1 MPFIQLQFRRGT
13 AAEWSADN
21 PVLAE
26 AEMGIETDTN
36 LFKIG
41 DGVLDWNTLPYGGLE
56 GSTGPTGYTGYTGAT
71 GYTGETGPTGDTGY
85 TGYTGYTGETG
96 PTGSYGPALF
106 TLQTASGSPTIN
118 SANSVTF
125 NQHPQSV
132 NGVESYNTVYTA
144 VYFQAKVTGAPSFT
158 AGSEYVGLGLTN
170 YNGIITGG
178 SSIDLWS
185 PSGNIGTAT
194 INDGDIFSIYA
205 TSEGA
210 QYFINGVSV
219 GTVSS
224 AGATSTN
231 SVALTTFFSY
241 PSGNN
246 TVLSDIS
253 VYVTGQ
259 TGPTGDTGY
268 TGYTG
273 DTGPTGYTGYTGDT
287 GPTGDTGYTGE
298 TGPTGD
304 TGYTGETGP
313 TGDTGYTGDTG
324 PTGDTG
330 YTGETGPTGD
340 TGYTGETGATG
351 PYGIVGSTLTLSTL
365 TVANTISTANLYTNY
380 ISTNSLL
387 ANSIST
393 YSMTVFGPSTF
404 TANTNAYFNQ
414 TTQMS
419 SLAITG
425 DLHMSS
431 INGIIPQANFYNVS
445 TNSVYTHDITI
456 GAGSISATGP
466 TGPTG
471 PNMFFTGNL
480 IPSADNTFSIGTT
493 GAAIKELI
501 MGPGTVF
508 IGPNGSIGNDPN
520 GIIYTSQGFASPT
533 VVLGATI
540 PGATGPV
547 GGGVRMT
554 LTGATGPIQYQQLD
568 AVGGVTGPMY
578 SLINNVD
585 LMSTTTGI
593 TTNSVVSPRLGNV
606 LTVDQVNGDDTKA
619 QPGGFPFKT
628 INSAVNN
635 LITGDSVWIQPGT
648 YTLTSPITLP
658 ENTAMRGINTQTV
671 RVQMS
676 NLASNTTMITMG
688 ENTRVEDVSISL
700 ANTNHSTMVG
710 VYFPQSTCVTAKL
723 RTAVVTVDNSSA
735 SSGGTSDTTA
745 VLVGGQN
752 NYDESVFSFN
762 FIRGC
767 TLNLKTNG
775 GGIKR
780 GILVSTNSAC
790 STRDTNVY
798 VARPRDTSSTGSY
811 VGIET
816 RQMSSIIDLRTTAI
830 GGPSQTGSFQAS
842 DILQTNGMI
851 RLSQGVDLQTFT
863 AANSSFTTSVYP
875 TQFNYGVIGNLSNN
889 DGVLSNSV
897 ISSIGYLWP
906 GSLLSQEVQTGP
918 KPISGYPDSNIGYIF
933 IQQPTL
939 LYGMFVSLAS
949 SPGTGNST
957 IVQVLK
963 NQSTTIDFVVP
974 FTSADT
980 YPAQKYTTSNSVK
993 FQRGDQLSLK
1003 LITTGHTTNL
1013 SHDLFAQLD
1022 FF

>member
-13 AAEWSADN
+13 AAEWSTDN

-26 AEMGIETDTN
+26 AEMAIETDTN

-41 DGVLDWNTLPYGGLE
+41 DGVLAWNALPYGGLE
-56 GSTGPTGYTGYTGAT
+56 GSTGPTGYTGATGAT
-71 GYTGETGPTGDTGY
+71 GDPGLGTMMVWNAG
-85 TGYTGYTGETG
+85 
-96 PTGSYGPALF
+96 
-106 TLQTASGSPTIN
+106 N
-118 SANSVTF
+118 SANAGELSGWGGSMSFNETSLSGSAIGFFSSLSSLYPWQTTYLNVTDSTG
-125 NQHPQSV
+125 QYV
-132 NGVESYNTVYTA
+132 TIGVSGVSYSSPVYT
-144 VYFQAKVTGAPSFT
+144 VTGGVVVQNGTGTFSGTCHVSYYVNT
-158 AGSEYVGLGLTN
+158 AS
-170 YNGIITGG
+170 
-178 SSIDLWS
+178 
-185 PSGNIGTAT
+185 
-194 INDGDIFSIYA
+194 
-205 TSEGA
+205 
-210 QYFINGVSV
+210 
-219 GTVSS
+219 
-224 AGATSTN
+224 
-231 SVALTTFFSY
+231 
-241 PSGNN
+241 
-246 TVLSDIS
+246 
-253 VYVTGQ
+253 
-259 TGPTGDTGY
+259 
-268 TGYTG
+268 
-273 DTGPTGYTGYTGDT
+273 
-287 GPTGDTGYTGE
+287 
-298 TGPTGD
+298 
-304 TGYTGETGP
+304 
-313 TGDTGYTGDTG
+313 
-324 PTGDTG
+324 
-330 YTGETGPTGD
+330 
-340 TGYTGETGATG
+340 TGATG
-351 PYGIVGSTLTLSTL
+351 PTGPGFETITNPTLTYVLTALTSNSAQGESNLTFDGSTLSTLNVEVNGQFAIGTQRFYAQGSDGFSVNENFNAGGATQTAYHYTSGDASRDIVFDLAVSGQYTTMFGTYGSAGANDFIIGSETSNTNFTFKSDLGIAPVNLAGGTTLFGVSNNGTVFAPLLSNTVYNSTVLTFDSNTGVITYSDVPSIFDLIGDSLTLSTL
-365 TVANTISTANLYTNY
+365 TVANTISTANIYTNS
-380 ISTNSLL
+380 ISTNSLI
-387 ANSIST
+387 ADSIST

-404 TANTNAYFNQ
+404 TANTNAFFNQ

-419 SLAITG
+419 SLTVTSAFN
-425 DLHMSS
+425 MSTM
-431 INGIIPQANFYNVS
+431 NGIIPS
-445 TNSVYTHDITI
+445 TNLLSVYNL
-456 GAGSISATGP
+456 ATQ
-466 TGPTG
+466 T
-471 PNMFFTGNL
+471 
-480 IPSADNTFSIGTT
+480 
-493 GAAIKELI
+493 
-501 MGPGTVF
+501 
-508 IGPNGSIGNDPN
+508 
-520 GIIYTSQGFASPT
+520 Q
-533 VVLGATI
+533 
-540 PGATGPV
+540 
-547 GGGVRMT
+547 
-554 LTGATGPIQYQQLD
+554 LT
-568 AVGGVTGPMY
+568 
-578 SLINNVD
+578 
-585 LMSTTTGI
+585 STTTGI

-648 YTLTSPITLP
+648 YNLTSPITLP
-658 ENTAMRGINTQTV
+658 ENTAMRGMNTQTV

-798 VARPRDTSSTGSY
+798 VASPRDTSSTGSY

-816 RQMSSIIDLRTTAI
+816 RQISSIIDLRTTAI
-830 GGPSQTGSFQAS
+830 SGPIQTGSFQAS

-851 RLSQGVDLQTFT
+851 RLSQGVELQTFT
-863 AANSSFTTSVYP
+863 AANSSFTTTVYP

-889 DGVLSNSV
+889 DAAMSNSPV
-897 ISSIGYLWP
+897 SSIGYLWP
-906 GSLLSQEVQTGP
+906 GSLCSQQVITGP
-918 KPISGYPDSNIGYIF
+918 KPVAGYPDSNIGYIF

-949 SPGTGNST
+949 SPGNGSST

-980 YPAQKYTTSNSVK
+980 YPAQKYSLSNSVK

-1003 LITTGHTTNL
+1003 LITTGHTTNT

-1022 FF
+1022 FY